1 MMKHII
7 LTFCVVV
14 DVVVRSQ
21 SPCAGD
27 SSLYCA
33 QGSQNACEGDT
44 RGDRR
49 CAHDATHRV
58 CAEIGDAD
66 TSFFDFTG
74 QTNWCGTVG
83 HYGGPYGNLPRCPPE
98 KPTWCICKWA
108 TARWIAGEGCNDSV
122 NIDCDA
128 TDICATS
135 QGLYFSYNDYDV
147 NLHPARECAMQ
158 KCSEIWS
165 ACEMANSHQAEP
177 EQGEF
182 SDSTEIEASSSSL
195 SSTETVVASVVGA
208 SVGVLLVVAVVV
220 IAYKRLNKQAQFP
233 TSA

>member
-1 MMKHII
+1 M
-7 LTFCVVV
+7 
-14 DVVVRSQ
+14 
-21 SPCAGD
+21 G
-27 SSLYCA
+27 
-33 QGSQNACEGDT
+33 NACEGDT

-83 HYGGPYGNLPRCPPE
+83 HYGGPYGDLPRCPPE

-122 NIDCDA
+122 NIDCGA

-135 QGLYFSYNDYDV
+135 QGLYFSYNDFDV

-158 KCSEIWS
+158 KCSEIWT
-165 ACEMANSHQAEP
+165 ACEMANTQQPEREP
-177 EQGEF
+177 VTEQPEREPVTEQPEREPETEQGEF
-182 SDSTEIEASSSSL
+182 SDSTEIEASSSSSP
-195 SSTETVVASVVGA
+195 SSAETIAASVVGA
-208 SVGVLLVVAVVV
+208 SVGVLVIVAVVV

>member
-1 MMKHII
+1 M
-7 LTFCVVV
+7 
-14 DVVVRSQ
+14 
-21 SPCAGD
+21 
-27 SSLYCA
+27 
-33 QGSQNACEGDT
+33 
-44 RGDRR
+44 
-49 CAHDATHRV
+49 THRV

-122 NIDCDA
+122 NIDCGA

-135 QGLYFSYNDYDV
+135 QGLYFSYNDFDV

-158 KCSEIWS
+158 KCSEIWT
-165 ACEMANSHQAEP
+165 ACEMANTQQPVTEQPEKEP
-177 EQGEF
+177 VTEQPEREPVTEQPESEPVTEQPETEQPVTEQPETEQGEF
-182 SDSTEIEASSSSL
+182 SDSTEIEASSSSSP
-195 SSTETVVASVVGA
+195 SSAETIAASVVGA
-208 SVGVLLVVAVVV
+208 SVGVLVIVAVVV

>member
-1 MMKHII
+1 
-7 LTFCVVV
+7 
-14 DVVVRSQ
+14 
-21 SPCAGD
+21 
-27 SSLYCA
+27 
-33 QGSQNACEGDT
+33 
-44 RGDRR
+44 
-49 CAHDATHRV
+49 
-58 CAEIGDAD
+58 
-66 TSFFDFTG
+66 
-74 QTNWCGTVG
+74 
-83 HYGGPYGNLPRCPPE
+83 
-98 KPTWCICKWA
+98 
-108 TARWIAGEGCNDSV
+108 V

-182 SDSTEIEASSSSL
+182 SDSTEIEASSSSSP
-195 SSTETVVASVVGA
+195 SSAETIAASVVGA
-208 SVGVLLVVAVVV
+208 SVGVLVIVAVVV